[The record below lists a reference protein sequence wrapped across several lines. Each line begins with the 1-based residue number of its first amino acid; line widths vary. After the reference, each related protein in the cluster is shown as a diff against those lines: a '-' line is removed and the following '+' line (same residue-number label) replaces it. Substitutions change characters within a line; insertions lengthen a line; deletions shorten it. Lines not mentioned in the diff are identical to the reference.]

1 MSKLDITLLI
11 ILGSTLVISIILFF
25 VSGIYRVKK
34 GYMMVIEKAEKFYQV
49 CPEGRYYFM
58 PVMYK
63 RKGIYPLEPL
73 EKDLHLKNGN
83 VLLITYQIVD
93 VQKFH
98 YSSRDIELEVNK
110 AVDENSEMSKEILEA
125 TLDNIGV
132 KFLGIRRKK

>member
-1 MSKLDITLLI
+1 MSKLDIILLI
-11 ILGSTLVISIILFF
+11 VLGSTLVISVILFF

-93 VQKFH
+93 VKKFH

-110 AVDENSEMSKEILEA
+110 AVGENPEMSKEILET

-132 KFLGIRRKK
+132 KFLGIRKK

>member
-34 GYMMVIEKAEKFYQV
+34 RYMMVIEKAEKFYQV

-110 AVDENSEMSKEILEA
+110 AVDQNPEMSKEILET

-132 KFLGIRRKK
+132 KFLGIRKK

>member
-34 GYMMVIEKAEKFYQV
+34 GYMMVIEKAEKLYQV

-110 AVDENSEMSKEILEA
+110 AVDENPEMSKEILET

>member
-110 AVDENSEMSKEILEA
+110 AVDENPEMSKEILET

-132 KFLGIRRKK
+132 KFLGIRKK

>member
-110 AVDENSEMSKEILEA
+110 AVDQNPEMSKEILET

-132 KFLGIRRKK
+132 KFLGIRKK

>member
-34 GYMMVIEKAEKFYQV
+34 GYVMIIEKAEKFYQS

-58 PVMYK
+58 PVVYK
-63 RKGIYPLEPL
+63 RKGIYPILPL

-83 VLLITYQIVD
+83 TLLITYQIDDPV
-93 VQKFH
+93 KFH
-98 YSSRDIELEVNK
+98 YSSKDIELEINK
-110 AVDENSEMSKEILEA
+110 AVEENEEMSKEILES
-125 TLDNIGV
+125 TLNNIGI
-132 KFLGIRRKK
+132 KYISIRKK